1 MIKLSQAIVVEGRY
15 DRMKLSA
22 IFDAPI
28 VETGGFKLFHSE
40 PAQALIRHFANTVGI
55 VLLTDSDPAGHRI
68 RAFINQLA
76 KDGRICNAYVPQLA
90 GKERRKTHAGAAGL
104 LGVEGVPDDVIVKAV
119 TEALQGMETGGAAAA
134 PPVTAAELFEA
145 GLTGRADSGEKRAA
159 LLKAQGLPADLS
171 VKQMLRYLNAV
182 PGPTALRALLET
194 YK

>member
-1 MIKLSQAIVVEGRY
+1 MIKLTQAIVVEGRY

-28 VETGGFKLFHSE
+28 VETGGFNLFHSE
-40 PAQALIRHFANTVGI
+40 PTQALIRHFANTVGI

-119 TEALQGMETGGAAAA
+119 TEALQGMETGGADAA

-145 GLTGRADSGEKRAA
+145 GLTGRTDSAEKRAA
-159 LLKAQGLPADLS
+159 FLKAQGLPDDLS